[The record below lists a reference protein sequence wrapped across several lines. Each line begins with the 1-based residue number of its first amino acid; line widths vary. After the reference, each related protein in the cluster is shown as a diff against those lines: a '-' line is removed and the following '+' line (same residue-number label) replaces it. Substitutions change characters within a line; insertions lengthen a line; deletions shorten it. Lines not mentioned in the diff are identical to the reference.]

1 MYKFHLYIY
10 IYIYKC
16 SILRPPSNKRPPCNV
31 YIYIYINARFYGHPQ
46 ISAHLAIGFFSNKPL
61 SGINA
66 HGQLFEHII

>member
-10 IYIYKC
+10 IYIY
-16 SILRPPSNKRPPCNV
+16 I
-31 YIYIYINARFYGHPQ
+31 YIHIYIYINARFYAHPQ
-46 ISAHLAIGFFSNKPL
+46 ISAHLAIGFYFNKPL